1 MENDNGDDDY
11 NGSGAG
17 TEHKRFTRD
26 GVKGSPKCD
35 ILGQNIKQFS
45 PFRVLE

>member
-1 MENDNGDDDY
+1 VENDNDDDDY

-26 GVKGSPKCD
+26 GVKGSP
-35 ILGQNIKQFS
+35 NIKQFS